1 MTQLSK
7 RERVDAALAGQPVDR
22 APVSAWRHFLPEERD
37 SASLAAATL
46 AHFRQFDWD
55 WIKVN
60 PRATYYAEAW
70 GNVYDYDR
78 YDGVLPRLVDSP
90 VRTAGD
96 LGRIAPVSLTG
107 GVFAEQLDL
116 LRRIRT
122 GVDGAHYVQTVF
134 SPLSVL
140 AFLTADLGD
149 QLPSLGLDS
158 DYGHLRALIQTDP
171 QGVHAA
177 LDAITT
183 TLASYAAASLEAGA
197 SGLFFAIVRLARAG
211 VLTEAEFDTFGRP
224 YDLRVLEA
232 VQGAPFNLLHICGPQ
247 VYFDQALAYPV
258 HALNWASVGQG
269 NPGIAAARARTDKA
283 LIGGVDE
290 AGAIVRGTP
299 AEVEAEA
306 SAALA
311 ASGGTKFLLA
321 PGCGVAINTPEANLH
336 VLRRAADLSS
346 RGVGEPGSLT

>member
-1 MTQLSK
+1 MPTFSK

-22 APVSAWRHFLPEERD
+22 APVSAWRHFIPEERH

-46 AHFRQFDWD
+46 ADFHQFDWD

-70 GNVYDYDR
+70 GNAYDYST
-78 YDGVLPRLVDSP
+78 YDGVLPRLIAGP
-90 VRTAGD
+90 LRTTAD
-96 LGRIAPVSLTG
+96 LGRIGAVSPTG

-116 LRRIRT
+116 LRRVRS
-122 GVDGAHYVQTVF
+122 GVDGAHFVQTLF

-140 AFLTADLGD
+140 AFLAASLGD
-149 QLPSLGLDS
+149 QTPSLGLGS
-158 DYGHLRALIQTDP
+158 DFGHLRALIAADP

-177 LDAITT
+177 LDAIAT
-183 TLASYAAASLEAGA
+183 TLAGYAAASVEAGA

-211 VLTEAEFDTFGRP
+211 VLSEAEYAEFGRP

-232 VQGAPFNLLHICGPQ
+232 VRAAPFNLLHICGPQ
-247 VYFDQALAYPV
+247 VYFEQALDYPV

-269 NPGIAAARARTDKA
+269 NPGIAEARARTDKA

-306 SAALA
+306 GAALA
-311 ASGGTKFLLA
+311 VGGPSKFLLA
-321 PGCGVAINTPEANLH
+321 PGCGVAVSTPEANLH
-336 VLRRAADLSS
+336 ALRRAADLAA
-346 RGVGEPGSLT
+346 VGA